1 MYKTTKEDLEASWM
15 YKNNP
20 ESQLVANVVNRLL
33 DKYLV
38 DALKKSD
45 VLYVK
50 VTTPEPELDVLVKRV
65 VQITLEE
72 FEFVKDYTGRLIDL
86 VDQPFLD
93 YVESV
98 YIVPDNGY
106 LTFVFG
112 LRKSNLVDN

>member
-50 VTTPEPELDVLVKRV
+50 VTIPEPELGVLGKRV
-65 VQITLEE
+65 VPIALEE
-72 FEFVKDYTGRLIDL
+72 FEVVKGYTGRLIDL
-86 VDQPFLD
+86 VDQPFLG
-93 YVESV
+93 YVEYV
-98 YIVPDNGY
+98 YIVPDNEY

-112 LRKSNLVDN
+112 LRK